1 MIKNVLTRFIC
12 LTAILSMRAPLHA
25 QRSDI
30 QILDHWKTSLRDTN
44 QNKWQVVNLPH
55 NWDVY
60 DGYRRMLHGN
70 LHGTALYKKTLN
82 INKQNNSRYFLYFEG
97 VGSYATVYVNS
108 KKVGYHAGGRT
119 GFSIDITDAI
129 NKLPLTTNEIEVISE
144 HPANCQ
150 DLPWVCGGCSDGKR
164 L

>member
-70 LHGTALYKKTLN
+70 LHGTAFYKKTLN

-119 GFSIDITDAI
+119 GFSIDITDE
-129 NKLPLTTNEIEVISE
+129 LISC
-144 HPANCQ
+144 P
-150 DLPWVCGGCSDGKR
+150 
-164 L
+164 

>member
-12 LTAILSMRAPLHA
+12 LTAILSMQDLLHA

-60 DGYRRMLHGN
+60 DGYRRM
-70 LHGTALYKKTLN
+70 
-82 INKQNNSRYFLYFEG
+82 
-97 VGSYATVYVNS
+97 
-108 KKVGYHAGGRT
+108 
-119 GFSIDITDAI
+119 
-129 NKLPLTTNEIEVISE
+129 
-144 HPANCQ
+144 
-150 DLPWVCGGCSDGKR
+150 
-164 L
+164 